1 MGFPGGLESKEFTC
15 NAEDLGLIPRLGRSP
30 GGGHGNP
37 LQDLYLEN
45 PMDRGAWQVTV
56 HGVAES
62 DKQPCL
68 CEHNMACDLRENNII
83 SKMMTMKMMMITEM
97 TGTYSKI
104 SQKNFEELC
113 CGISLSR

>member
-1 MGFPGGLESKEFTC
+1 
-15 NAEDLGLIPRLGRSP
+15 
-30 GGGHGNP
+30 
-37 LQDLYLEN
+37 
-45 PMDRGAWQVTV
+45 MDRGAWQVTV

-97 TGTYSKI
+97 
-104 SQKNFEELC
+104 NL
-113 CGISLSR
+113 L